1 LPIRWRLTLL
11 NAVMI
16 GVILLTLAG
25 SFAWL
30 WYEHLVEQVEN
41 TTRTQAEV
49 AANALEDGEDL
60 LGQDQDELT
69 QATASGDVVIVIR
82 NAQGKVLGQMPDPQL
97 SDIPDFST
105 GEIHDSVWKKVLKN
119 GQPEQYGKVERTSK
133 GTDYNIY
140 ARPVTPPNK
149 LAATPTSYARVVE
162 AGKPYPSVK
171 GILEEF
177 ALVLATVGLLGFVL
191 LVGGAYLLTR
201 AALSSVEAVVRAAG
215 EMSEG
220 DLSRRLPVANPKD
233 EIGRLA
239 TTING
244 LLARLEVA
252 FTRLEETLS
261 RQRRFAADASHE
273 LRTPLT
279 SISGHARMLDE
290 WALDSDK
297 ETAHRSVD
305 TIRREAG
312 KMRGLVES
320 LLTLTRGDEG
330 APMEVGRYDLGA
342 VAKEATE
349 TAANGRVSVE
359 FVPIGHEITAAFD
372 WERILQV
379 ASILLDNAVKY
390 TPDGGSVTVRVEEED
405 GSVVLAVSDT
415 GVGISEEQLPLV
427 FERFYRADAAR
438 AEEGVG
444 LGLSIARQ
452 IAEAHGGTI
461 EARSKLGVGSTFVLL
476 LPRQKPGPPQGPS
489 IQEAEDPK

>member
-30 WYEHLVEQVEN
+30 LYEDLVEQVEN
-41 TTRTQAEV
+41 TTKTQAKE
-49 AANALEDGEDL
+49 AATALQDGEDL
-60 LGQDQDELT
+60 LGKDKDEWA
-69 QATASGDVVIVIR
+69 QATLNGAVVIVIR
-82 NAQGKVLGQMPDPQL
+82 NAQGKVLGQLPEATDKT
-97 SDIPDFST
+97 DIPDFST
-105 GEIHDSVWKKVLKN
+105 GEIHDTVWKEVSPS
-119 GQPEQYGKVERTSK
+119 GPPEHSKVERSSE
-133 GTDYNIY
+133 GADYNVY
-140 ARPVTPPNK
+140 AMRVTPPDS
-149 LAATPTSYARVVE
+149 LAATRTSSARVVE

-171 GILEEF
+171 HILEEF
-177 ALVLATVGLLGFVL
+177 APVLAAVGLLGFVL
-191 LVGGAYLLTR
+191 SVGGAYLLTR
-201 AALSSVEAVVRAAG
+201 AALSPVEAVVRAAG

-233 EIGRLA
+233 EIGRLT
-239 TTING
+239 TTINA

-290 WALDSDK
+290 WALDTDK
-297 ETAHRSVD
+297 ETARRSVG

-312 KMRGLVES
+312 RMRGLIES
-320 LLTLTRGDEG
+320 LLTLTRGDES

-349 TAANGRVSVE
+349 TAANGKVSVE
-359 FVPIGHEITAAFD
+359 FVPIEHEITATFD
-372 WERILQV
+372 RERVLQV
-379 ASILLDNAVKY
+379 ASILLDNAIKY
-390 TPDGGSVTVRVEEED
+390 TPDGGSVTVRVKEED
-405 GSVVLAVSDT
+405 GSVALAVSDT
-415 GVGISEEQLPLV
+415 GFGISEDQLPLV

-452 IAEAHGGTI
+452 IAEAHGGMI

-476 LPRQKPGPPQGPS
+476 LPSQRPEPTQGSRTRRAEGP
-489 IQEAEDPK
+489 K